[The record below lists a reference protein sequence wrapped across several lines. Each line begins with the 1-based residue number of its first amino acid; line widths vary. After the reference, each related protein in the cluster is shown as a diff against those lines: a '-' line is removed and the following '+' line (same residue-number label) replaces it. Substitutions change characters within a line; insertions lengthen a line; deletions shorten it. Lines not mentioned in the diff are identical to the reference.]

1 MVELADTLDLE
12 SSGKPCRFDSCH
24 RDHLFRKWHQ
34 RSCRNYYCI
43 LESTCAI
50 YYGCCYNSSN
60 LLFFKYM
67 ENFYFYNFCSSWS
80 NRLDYWSIIAL
91 NGAVCISIFVAML
104 IVDYQ
109 KNGFAIGWEVHHIFN
124 WEWYCGEAS

>member
-1 MVELADTLDLE
+1 MGNRAGSIPVTGTIYSASGIKGPVGIIIVYLKVLVPSTMADVTTALISYF
-12 SSGKPCRFDSCH
+12 SSIWKTFISIIFAAAGPIG
-24 RDHLFRKWHQ
+24 W
-34 RSCRNYYCI
+34 I
-43 LESTCAI
+43 I
-50 YYGCCYNSSN
+50 G
-60 LLFFKYM
+60 
-67 ENFYFYNFCSSWS
+67 
-80 NRLDYWSIIAL
+80 SIIAL